1 MIIDSAG
8 KVISVHYR
16 LYYDYLKLIYNM
28 ETHQIRATFE
38 YKVEIFDREKRDWES
53 LASPSK

>member
-1 MIIDSAG
+1 
-8 KVISVHYR
+8 
-16 LYYDYLKLIYNM
+16 M